1 MDVNIFNDELV
12 TIIIQTAMELFQKV
26 QELDAPR
33 MYPGVIVNVV
43 KHKKKIHI
51 QDASIQ
57 YKRALAIV
65 RAGLNKWTTL
75 GRLYFLDL
83 PPLIT

>member
-33 MYPGVIVNVV
+33 MYPGGIVNVV
-43 KHKKKIHI
+43 K
-51 QDASIQ
+51 
-57 YKRALAIV
+57 R
-65 RAGLNKWTTL
+65 
-75 GRLYFLDL
+75 
-83 PPLIT
+83 